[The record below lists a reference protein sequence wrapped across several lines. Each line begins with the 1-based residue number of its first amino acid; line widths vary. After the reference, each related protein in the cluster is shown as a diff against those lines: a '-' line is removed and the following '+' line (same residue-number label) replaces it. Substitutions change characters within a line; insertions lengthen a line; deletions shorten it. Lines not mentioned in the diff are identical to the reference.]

1 MRLIAFPVSLFTVML
16 LSIVPVSAQ
25 TITMS
30 AGITNAGG
38 PVTSCPVTINF
49 EAAITATGWSPTANR
64 QVQYKWIRSD
74 GADAPTQTLDFPA
87 SGPST
92 QTVKTTWQ
100 LGANG
105 QNWEAIQISYPPIS
119 NTTSNHAVF
128 TLTCPTPG
136 SLVVP
141 RRLVTPILR

>member
-1 MRLIAFPVSLFTVML
+1 MRFLAYAACLVSVFL
-16 LSIVPVSAQ
+16 LSMVPVSAQ

-30 AGITNAGG
+30 AGITNPGG

-49 EAAITATGWSPTANR
+49 EATITATGWSPTANR

-100 LGANG
+100 IGANG
-105 QNWEAIQISYPPIS
+105 TNWEAIQISYPPIT
-119 NTTSNHAVF
+119 NTASNHATF

-136 SLVVP
+136 SLSVP
-141 RRLVTPILR
+141 RRLMTPVLR